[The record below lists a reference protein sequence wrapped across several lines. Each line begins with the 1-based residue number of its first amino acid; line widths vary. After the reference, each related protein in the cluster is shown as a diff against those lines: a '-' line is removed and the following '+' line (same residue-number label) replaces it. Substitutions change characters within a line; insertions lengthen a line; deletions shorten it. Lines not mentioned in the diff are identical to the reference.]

1 MRCAVYIRVS
11 TDKEEQKKSLDNQ
24 QSLFFKFIE
33 DKGWELYGIYQDVES
48 GTTDKRPN
56 LQRLIEDAKQRK
68 FDVILAKELSRLA
81 RNGKLSYEIKD
92 MAERSGTHIIT
103 LDNAVNTIEGNH
115 NMFGLYAWMYEQES
129 QRTSER
135 IKAVLRNQAQKGK
148 FKGSIPPYGYV
159 VQEGKLHI
167 RNDETPDVVRRVYRL
182 YLEGKGFDSIART
195 LTKEGFPTPA
205 QVADKVN
212 AGLYWQGTT
221 IKKILANPHY
231 TGDLV
236 LCRETTLSV
245 TSKVRAE
252 VAKNAQ
258 VIIPNAHTPIVSRE
272 DFEAVQRHMESRK
285 KKRPKCKKHLFTNVA
300 YCADCG
306 QSLWYLK
313 NRKGYVC
320 GTHLKHGKHVCGQH
334 TIKEEALKSIILEDI
349 RTWTEALNQ
358 KDVLERVEAK
368 ATTSRKQLTKQL
380 EAVDKQLQKL
390 NDERKALIRL
400 LASDKI
406 TEAEYKDVT
415 AEINS
420 SIEQL
425 QLKKSTLS
433 NVAQTKGV
441 DVMVA
446 RMKEELQ
453 RFMKLKD
460 LTSDMLHRLV
470 ERIEVTADG
479 IPQIRYRF
487 APPSAFL

>member
-1 MRCAVYIRVS
+1 M
-11 TDKEEQKKSLDNQ
+11 
-24 QSLFFKFIE
+24 
-33 DKGWELYGIYQDVES
+33 
-48 GTTDKRPN
+48 
-56 LQRLIEDAKQRK
+56 
-68 FDVILAKELSRLA
+68 
-81 RNGKLSYEIKD
+81 
-92 MAERSGTHIIT
+92 
-103 LDNAVNTIEGNH
+103 
-115 NMFGLYAWMYEQES
+115 
-129 QRTSER
+129 
-135 IKAVLRNQAQKGK
+135 
-148 FKGSIPPYGYV
+148 
-159 VQEGKLHI
+159 
-167 RNDETPDVVRRVYRL
+167 YRL

-195 LTKEGFPTPA
+195 LTKEGFPTPS
-205 QVADKVN
+205 QVAAKVN

-221 IKKILANPHY
+221 IKKILINPHY

-245 TSKVRAE
+245 TNKVRTE
-252 VAKNAQ
+252 VAKDAQ
-258 VIIPNAHTPIVSRE
+258 VIIPNAHAPIVSRE

-334 TIKEEALKSIILEDI
+334 TIKEEVLKSIILKDI

-358 KDVLERVEAK
+358 RDVLERVEAK

-380 EAVDKQLQKL
+380 DAVDKQLQKL
-390 NDERKALIRL
+390 NDERRALIRL

-415 AEINS
+415 DDINS

-433 NVAQTKGV
+433 NMAQTKGL
-441 DVMVA
+441 DVMIA

-487 APPSAFL
+487 ALPSAFL

>member
-24 QSLFFKFIE
+24 QSLFFNFIE
-33 DKGWELYGIYQDVES
+33 EKGWELYGIYQDVES

-103 LDNAVNTIEGNH
+103 LDNAVNTIEGNRS
-115 NMFGLYAWMYEQES
+115 MFGLYAWMYEQES

-135 IKAVLRNQAQKGK
+135 IKAVLRTQAQKGK
-148 FKGSIPPYGYV
+148 FKGSIPPYGYTV
-159 VQEGKLHI
+159 EEGKLFI
-167 RNDETPDVVRRVYRL
+167 RNDGTPDVVRRVYRL
-182 YLEGKGFDSIART
+182 YLEGKGFDSIARI
-195 LTKEGFPTPA
+195 LTKEGFPTPS

-221 IKKILANPHY
+221 IKKILNNPHY

-245 TSKVRAE
+245 TNKVRTE
-252 VAKNAQ
+252 VAKDAQ
-258 VIIPNAHTPIVSRE
+258 VIIPNAHAPIVSRE

-320 GTHLKHGKHVCGQH
+320 GTHLKHVCGQH
-334 TIKEEALKSIILEDI
+334 TIKEEVLKSIILEDI

-358 KDVLERVEAK
+358 RDVLERVEAK

-380 EAVDKQLQKL
+380 DAVDKQLQKL
-390 NDERKALIRL
+390 NDERRALIRL

-415 AEINS
+415 DDINS

-433 NVAQTKGV
+433 NMAQTKGL
-441 DVMVA
+441 DVMIA

-453 RFMKLKD
+453 RFMKFKD

-487 APPSAFL
+487 ALPSTFL

>member
-24 QSLFFKFIE
+24 QSLFFNFIE
-33 DKGWELYGIYQDVES
+33 EKGWELYGIYQDVES

-103 LDNAVNTIEGNH
+103 LDNAVNTIEGNRS
-115 NMFGLYAWMYEQES
+115 MFGLYAWMYEQES

-135 IKAVLRNQAQKGK
+135 IKAVLRTQAQKGK
-148 FKGSIPPYGYV
+148 FKGSIPPYGYTV
-159 VQEGKLHI
+159 EEGKLFI
-167 RNDETPDVVRRVYRL
+167 RNDGTPDVVRRVYRL

-195 LTKEGFPTPA
+195 LTKEGFPTPS

-221 IKKILANPHY
+221 IKKILINPHY

-236 LCRETTLSV
+236 LCWETTLSV
-245 TSKVRAE
+245 TNKVRTE
-252 VAKNAQ
+252 VAKDAQ
-258 VIIPNAHTPIVSRE
+258 VIIPNAHAPIVSRE

-285 KKRPKCKKHLFTNVA
+285 KKRPKCKKHLFTNIA

-334 TIKEEALKSIILEDI
+334 TIKEEVLKSIILEDI

-358 KDVLERVEAK
+358 RDVLERVEAK

-380 EAVDKQLQKL
+380 DAVDKQLQKL
-390 NDERKALIRL
+390 NDERRALIRL

-415 AEINS
+415 DDINS

-433 NVAQTKGV
+433 NMAQTKGL

-460 LTSDMLHRLV
+460 LTSDLLHRLV

-487 APPSAFL
+487 ALPSAFL